1 MLKFLRK
8 LLNAFTSKDDVDA
21 ANRLLDLLGI

>member
-1 MLKFLRK
+1 MLKILRK
-8 LLNAFTSKDDVDA
+8 LFVVFASKDDVDA